1 MTDFLKMHG
10 LGNDFVIIDAREM
23 DAQAGAKTGPNTGWQ
38 MPVEAARLIA
48 DRRLGIGCDQ
58 IMIIRH
64 PRASG
69 DIFLEM
75 LNADGSQAGACGNGT
90 RCVAD
95 LVMQQSGQ
103 SGIEIETISGLL
115 SAWREDGLI
124 SVNMGR
130 PGLAWEDVPLAQ
142 AADTLAV
149 PLIPGMPEAT
159 CVSMGNP
166 HAVLFFDTPDDLGAV
181 DIAKIGAQLEL
192 HPVFPDRANIE
203 FIAPLG
209 TDHLRMRVWERG
221 AGITSAC
228 GSGACATA
236 VAAVRRGLT
245 GRSVR
250 ITLDGGDLHI
260 HWPADGPHA
269 DHVIMTGAVD
279 YVAQGRLSGALR
291 AALAG

>member
-1 MTDFLKMHG
+1 MTEFLKMHG
-10 LGNDFVIIDAREM
+10 LGNDFVVFDAR
-23 DAQAGAKTGPNTGWQ
+23 DTDWH
-38 MPVEAARLIA
+38 MPADAARLIA

-58 IMIIRH
+58 IMIIRK

-95 LVMQQSGQ
+95 LVMQQMGQ
-103 SGIEIETISGLL
+103 AHIEIETISGQL
-115 SAWREDGLI
+115 SAWREGSLI
-124 SVNMGR
+124 AVNMGR

-149 PLIPGMPEAT
+149 ALLPAMPEAT

-166 HAVLFFDTPDDLGAV
+166 HAVLFFETIDALDEV
-181 DIAKIGAQLEL
+181 DIAKMGAQMEV

-260 HWPADGPHA
+260 QWPADGPHA
-269 DHVIMTGAVD
+269 DHVIMTGAVN
-279 YVAQGRLSGALR
+279 YVAGGQLSGALR
-291 AALAG
+291 HALAG

>member
-1 MTDFLKMHG
+1 MSLW
-10 LGNDFVIIDAREM
+10 VI
-23 DAQAGAKTGPNTGWQ
+23 
-38 MPVEAARLIA
+38 
-48 DRRLGIGCDQ
+48 
-58 IMIIRH
+58 
-64 PRASG
+64 
-69 DIFLEM
+69 
-75 LNADGSQAGACGNGT
+75 
-90 RCVAD
+90 
-95 LVMQQSGQ
+95 
-103 SGIEIETISGLL
+103 
-115 SAWREDGLI
+115 
-124 SVNMGR
+124 
-130 PGLAWEDVPLAQ
+130 
-142 AADTLAV
+142 
-149 PLIPGMPEAT
+149 
-159 CVSMGNP
+159 P

-245 GRSVR
+245 GPSVW

-260 HWPADGPHA
+260 HWPAEGPHA

-279 YVAQGRLSGALR
+279 YSTRQVQRRFACGAGRVTGDECKSPANRNFWLPD
-291 AALAG
+291 